1 MRRFQSSVV
10 PSAVVVVFTLLLLSF
25 TAVAQVG
32 TEKILYSFGGYS
44 NDGLYPFANM
54 IFDASGNMYST
65 TWEGGTGAC
74 TNGCGTIFEM
84 TPGTKGKWTE
94 RVLYSF
100 QGRPND
106 GGRPSAAL
114 IFDAQGNLYT
124 TTRDGGNP
132 ACNGACGTVVELSPG
147 SNGTW
152 TESVIYSFA
161 GGTDGFYPY
170 AELIADTAGNFYSTT
185 SGGGTHN
192 KGTVFELSPSS
203 NGWTKNTLFS
213 FNGKDGN
220 APQAGLIFDTAGNLY
235 GTTTLGGADGHGTVF
250 RLSPTSKGWKE
261 TVIHS
266 FAGGPTD
273 GTFPSA
279 DLILDANSNIYS
291 TTRNGG
297 TSTVCSRGCG
307 TAFELSPGSGGSW
320 TETVLYSFAGKPDVV
335 NPFAGLIFDGSGNL
349 YGTTESGGT
358 KNVGGIFELS
368 FANGIWTE
376 TVVHDF
382 HGWNKD
388 GARSF
393 ANMISDGKGNF
404 IGTTIFGGA
413 NTPGVV
419 FEYTP

>member
-1 MRRFQSSVV
+1 MRRFHSPVAQST
-10 PSAVVVVFTLLLLSF
+10 AVAILALLLLSL
-25 TAVAQVG
+25 TAAAQVG
-32 TEKILYSFGGYS
+32 TEKVLYSFGANS
-44 NDGLYPFANM
+44 TDGLYPFANV
-54 IFDASGNMYST
+54 IFDAAGNMYGT

-84 TPGTKGKWTE
+84 TLGAKGKWAEKT
-94 RVLYSF
+94 LYSF
-100 QGRPND
+100 QGRPSD

-147 SNGTW
+147 ANDTW
-152 TESVIYSFA
+152 TESVIYTFL
-161 GGTDGFYPY
+161 GGTDGYYPY
-170 AELIADTAGNFYSTT
+170 AELIADQGGNFYSTT
-185 SGGGTHN
+185 SGGGAHN

-203 NGWTKNTLFS
+203 NGWTKTILFS
-213 FNGKDGN
+213 FDGKNGN
-220 APQAGLIFDTAGNLY
+220 APQAGLIFDGAGNLY

-250 RLSPTSKGWKE
+250 KLAPTSKGWKE

-273 GTFPSA
+273 GIFPSA
-279 DLILDANSNIYS
+279 DLIFNAGNIYS

-297 TSTVCSRGCG
+297 TSTVCNRGCG
-307 TAFELSPGSGGSW
+307 TVFELAPASGGTW

-335 NPFAGLIFDGSGNL
+335 NPFAGVIFDSAGNL

-368 FANGIWTE
+368 PSNGSWTE

-393 ANMISDGKGNF
+393 ANLVSDGNGNF